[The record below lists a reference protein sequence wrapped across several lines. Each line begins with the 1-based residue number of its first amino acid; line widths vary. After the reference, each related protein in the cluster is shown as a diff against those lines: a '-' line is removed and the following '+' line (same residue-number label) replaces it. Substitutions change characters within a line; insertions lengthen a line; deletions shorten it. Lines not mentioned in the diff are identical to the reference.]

1 MMTADNTKSPTTRL
15 EPAKMIV
22 CTLPDD
28 GTDLK
33 IMHQLRKEKSVN
45 RAISTPCRGLDNLQT
60 AKTRLG
66 KLPLAG
72 LYQIV
77 TIIVTEAEADDVFDF
92 VCDKA
97 QIGQPGRGTLVE
109 TKLLGA
115 TCYVLPDDVPEE
127 EYEL

>member
-1 MMTADNTKSPTTRL
+1 MMTADNTKSSTTRL

-22 CTLPDD
+22 CGLPDD

-33 IMHQLRKEKSVN
+33 IMYQLRKEKNVN

-66 KLPLAG
+66 KLPQAA
-72 LYQIV
+72 LYQIL

-97 QIGQPGRGTLVE
+97 QIGQPGRGTLLQ

-115 TCYVLPDDVPEE
+115 TCYVLPDDVQEE
-127 EYEL
+127 ES